1 MIRLERLEK
10 LILIFLTTAL
20 VLGIMIS
27 TVRKLRA
34 PAKVTMERFD
44 AGRYKNTSSDI
55 PLPDEKININSASA
69 EELEK
74 IKGIGK
80 TIAER
85 IVEYRYQKGNFASI
99 DDLKGVKGVSVALF
113 EKIRNRITAE

>member
-10 LILIFLTTAL
+10 MILILLTAAL

-27 TVRKLRA
+27 IVRKLRA

-44 AGRYKNTSSDI
+44 AERYKDTSNDLS
-55 PLPDEKININSASA
+55 LPDEKININSANA
-69 EELEK
+69 EEFEK
-74 IKGIGK
+74 IKGIGSHL
-80 TIAER
+80 AER
-85 IVEYRYQKGNFASI
+85 IVEYRYQNGSFASI
-99 DDLKGVKGVSVALF
+99 DDLKNVKGVSVALF

>member
-10 LILIFLTTAL
+10 MILILLTAAL

-27 TVRKLRA
+27 IVRKLRA